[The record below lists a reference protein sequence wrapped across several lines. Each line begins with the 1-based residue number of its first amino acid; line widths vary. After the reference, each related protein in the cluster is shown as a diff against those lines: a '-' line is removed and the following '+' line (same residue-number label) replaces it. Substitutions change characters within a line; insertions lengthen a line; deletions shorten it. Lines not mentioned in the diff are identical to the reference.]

1 MPGTVLNPGVTK
13 QLRKGPFPQKTHNQ
27 EQINNHRVL
36 GTKIEQKFRIRF
48 FFYKISTGYTTSIM
62 SRKTIA
68 RGHLSSE

>member
-1 MPGTVLNPGVTK
+1 MPGTVLNPGDTK

-48 FFYKISTGYTTSIM
+48 FFTKSPLGIQHPLCPEKLLLEDT
-62 SRKTIA
+62 
-68 RGHLSSE
+68 